1 LKGREENPKQMNDSK
16 NGKEATEEEVEQFDN
31 TRADILT
38 LSQIHAF
45 RSILSKNS
53 CIKIKKLASH

>member
-1 LKGREENPKQMNDSK
+1 MNDSK